1 LKLKSTA
8 RKSIATI
15 PTEYQGQER
24 RFAQSVSEGLD
35 TLTGRRGPI
44 IDRAV
49 TFRDLLDTGVLK
61 LASGIASGGGAIN
74 VVSPTANPDG
84 GPTELPTKPTITSVS
99 GGFGVI
105 FLQWTLPPYR
115 GHDYVEIFRLQQ
127 DDFDAAKEA
136 GAYTRY
142 YGDVYTFA
150 DTNVGSN
157 ETWYYWVRAVNIDG
171 VEGPFNDTAGSSA
184 TTALDYLYVSGL
196 IDDIL
201 DDDVNNLGL
210 NTAIDA
216 IDVNVTALENFTG
229 YTSNYTGSSLI
240 TRMGA
245 VETVAGNAATSAQ
258 LQAEST
264 TRASA
269 DSALSASINTLSTT
283 VGSNTAAIQTNVS
296 SINGV
301 EAKYSVK
308 VDNNGHV
315 SGFGLISTANNG
327 AVTSSFIV
335 AADRFAI
342 AKPYNS
348 GASVATR
355 YPFKVFTTATVVNGE
370 TIPAGV
376 YIDDA
381 FIHNAQITTA
391 MIKDATIT
399 TAKILD
405 LSATKITSGNITID
419 NSNNI
424 SIRQGKTS
432 PSTSGTGFWLGNNN
446 GTGQFYLGNST
457 EYMYWNGSSLVARQL
472 EIRNSSN
479 QVVMSSGGDIDG
491 TYIQNASVDTLQIA
505 GNAITVPDFG
515 QNGGTYNVNS
525 AWQELVGLNIT
536 VSNVGASSRIL
547 VFGAISLGGGTNTN
561 AAYDLAIFS
570 GGTLHTSLGFRF
582 GGSGVAIP
590 IIGSYL
596 LSDNTTNNPNLR
608 IRVLNGLSTGVSI
621 EAKIIAMAAKR

>member
-1 LKLKSTA
+1 MKLKSTA

-136 GAYTRY
+136 GAYTRH
-142 YGDVYTFA
+142 YGDIYTFA

-269 DSALSASINTLSTT
+269 DSALSTSINTLSTT
-283 VGSNTAAIQTNVS
+283 VGSNTAAIQTNVT

-505 GNAITVPDFG
+505 GDAVIPSQFSTSSGSTTLTTGYQTLISQTVTAPAGIGSMRLIIMVVFELSPSTSTAVTVRSAI
-515 QNGGTYNVNS
+515 Y
-525 AWQELVGLNIT
+525 
-536 VSNVGASSRIL
+536 
-547 VFGAISLGGGTNTN
+547 
-561 AAYDLAIFS
+561 S
-570 GGTLHTSLGFRF
+570 GSTLHTDNAVTLANYGLHA
-582 GGSGVAIP
+582 VV
-590 IIGSYL
+590 IGSYPI
-596 LSDNTTNNPNLR
+596 SAGSTNTINGRLR
-608 IRVLNGLSTGVSI
+608 VDSGSKPIGYT
-621 EAKIIAMAAKR
+621 AKMIVMSAKR